1 MQNIGNGKELIY
13 GCMIGTHDPL
23 VKTSGMRIIQE
34 SSVPSTANVS
44 DVISNVDLKW
54 PAARSVDIL
63 NIEAAPW
70 EGSRLE

>member
-1 MQNIGNGKELIY
+1 MHNIGNGKELIY

-44 DVISNVDLKW
+44 DVIPNVDLKW
-54 PAARSVDIL
+54 PAARSVDML
-63 NIEAAPW
+63 NIKAAPW

>member
-1 MQNIGNGKELIY
+1 
-13 GCMIGTHDPL
+13 
-23 VKTSGMRIIQE
+23 MRIIQE

-54 PAARSVDIL
+54 PAARSVDML